1 MRSPFQYGV
10 SGLLIATT
18 VCAVFVAGLAYFRK
32 PISDARQI
40 QTNDTADRVHE
51 LLGTPTIVFNSD
63 AELRGSIL
71 RPMSFVFS
79 DTRDTVFDLPIS
91 KLPAVKNYAEW
102 FEYTPTAGHL
112 VYYGD
117 DGVEVVYWGGT

>member
-1 MRSPFQYGV
+1 MKSPFQFGI
-10 SGLLIATT
+10 SALLIATA
-18 VCAVFVAGLAYFRK
+18 VCSVLVGGIVYLRK

-40 QTNDTADRVHE
+40 QTGDSPDRVRE
-51 LLGTPTIVFNSD
+51 LLGDPTTVFNSD

-79 DTRDTVFDLPIS
+79 DTRDTVFDLPVS
-91 KLPAVKNYAEW
+91 KLPPVKKYAEW

-112 VYYGD
+112 VYYD
-117 DGVEVVYWGGT
+117 ENGVETVYWGGT